1 MWPESYFVLH
11 SSSTLLLHRLHVLLL
26 FMHIPPKIDYYA
38 METQRNVHY
47 CYFTS
52 RCNYLPDT
60 YYNLQSG
67 QNNSKEYPINPRLAP
82 STKMSVLLFDLSI
95 EVPQSWSKH

>member
-1 MWPESYFVLH
+1 MWPESYFVLRW
-11 SSSTLLLHRLHVLLL
+11 SPTLLLHRLHVLLL
-26 FMHIPPKIDYYA
+26 FMHILPRLIINA

-52 RCNYLPDT
+52 PCNYLPDT

-67 QNNSKEYPINPRLAP
+67 QNNSKEYPINPRLHP
-82 STKMSVLLFDLSI
+82 PRK
-95 EVPQSWSKH
+95 